1 MYKKC
6 LKTTQI
12 INSISDEGN
21 WGSGMRIYF
30 TVYPSMCLKKLT
42 HALVSYF

>member
-1 MYKKC
+1 MSQ
-6 LKTTQI
+6 KTTQI

-30 TVYPSMCLKKLT
+30 TIYPSMCLKKINT
-42 HALVSYF
+42 CTS